1 MNSFDDIIALG
12 TEIDM
17 LDQDSS
23 YAIIELPAE
32 LVDIYPFLV
41 VHVTNTELG
50 TKVYRVVH
58 APREDLI
65 ELDDMMVNDLLYYMY
80 KHYLLKI
87 FLELDYSFDAV
98 FIEEE
103 KANNYLRQLFKL
115 DRKVI
120 EKLTRDFSQT
130 TSLTLQKRNSTLL
143 G

>member
-87 FLELDYSFDAV
+87 FLELDNSFNAV
-98 FIEEE
+98 YVEEE

-120 EKLTRDFSQT
+120 EKLKREFSQT
-130 TSLTLQKRNSTLL
+130 TSLTLQKHNSTLL

>member
-87 FLELDYSFDAV
+87 FLELDYTFDA
-98 FIEEE
+98 
-103 KANNYLRQLFKL
+103 
-115 DRKVI
+115 
-120 EKLTRDFSQT
+120 
-130 TSLTLQKRNSTLL
+130 
-143 G
+143 

>member
-120 EKLTRDFSQT
+120 EKLKREFSQT

>member
-80 KHYLLKI
+80 KHYLVKI

-120 EKLTRDFSQT
+120 EKLKREFTQT

>member
-23 YAIIELPAE
+23 YAIIELPAK

-98 FIEEE
+98 YIEEE

-120 EKLTRDFSQT
+120 EKLKREFSQT

>member
-87 FLELDYSFDAV
+87 FLELDYSFDAKI
-98 FIEEE
+98 IEEE

-120 EKLTRDFSQT
+120 EKLKREFSQT

>member
-1 MNSFDDIIALG
+1 MQSFDDIIALG

-120 EKLTRDFSQT
+120 EKLKREFSQT

>member
-80 KHYLLKI
+80 KHYLVKI

-98 FIEEE
+98 YIEEE

-120 EKLTRDFSQT
+120 EKLKREFSQT

>member
-87 FLELDYSFDAV
+87 FLELDNSFNAV
-98 FIEEE
+98 YVEEE

-120 EKLTRDFSQT
+120 EKLKREFTQT

>member
-58 APREDLI
+58 AAREDLI

-120 EKLTRDFSQT
+120 EKLKREFSQT

>member
-80 KHYLLKI
+80 KHYLVKI
-87 FLELDYSFDAV
+87 FLELDYSFNAV
-98 FIEEE
+98 YIEEE

-120 EKLTRDFSQT
+120 EKLKREFSQT

>member
-98 FIEEE
+98 YIEEE

-120 EKLTRDFSQT
+120 EKLKREFSQT

>member
-80 KHYLLKI
+80 KHYLVKI

-98 FIEEE
+98 YIEEE

-120 EKLTRDFSQT
+120 EKLKREFTQT

>member
-1 MNSFDDIIALG
+1 MDTFDDIIALG

-23 YAIIELPAE
+23 YAVIELPAE

-80 KHYLLKI
+80 KHYLVKI
-87 FLELDYSFDAV
+87 FLELDNSFNAV
-98 FIEEE
+98 YVEEE
-103 KANNYLRQLFKL
+103 KVNNYLRQLFKL

-120 EKLTRDFSQT
+120 EKLKREFSQT

>member
-1 MNSFDDIIALG
+1 M
-12 TEIDM
+12 
-17 LDQDSS
+17 
-23 YAIIELPAE
+23 
-32 LVDIYPFLV
+32 
-41 VHVTNTELG
+41 
-50 TKVYRVVH
+50 YRVVH

-98 FIEEE
+98 YIEEE

-120 EKLTRDFSQT
+120 EKLKREFSQT

>member
-41 VHVTNTELG
+41 VHVTNTEIG

-80 KHYLLKI
+80 KHYLVKI

-120 EKLTRDFSQT
+120 EKLKREFSQT

>member
-98 FIEEE
+98 YVEEE

-120 EKLTRDFSQT
+120 EKLKREFSQT

>member
-41 VHVTNTELG
+41 VHVANTELG

-80 KHYLLKI
+80 KHYLVKI
-87 FLELDYSFDAV
+87 FLELDNSFDAV
-98 FIEEE
+98 YVEEE

-120 EKLTRDFSQT
+120 EKLKREFTQT

>member
-98 FIEEE
+98 YIEEE

-120 EKLTRDFSQT
+120 EKLKREFTQT

>member
-1 MNSFDDIIALG
+1 MQSFDDIIALG

-58 APREDLI
+58 APREDLV

-80 KHYLLKI
+80 KHYLVKI

-98 FIEEE
+98 YIEEE

-120 EKLTRDFSQT
+120 EKLKREFSQT

>member
-87 FLELDYSFDAV
+87 FLELDNSFDAV
-98 FIEEE
+98 YVEEE

-120 EKLTRDFSQT
+120 EKLKREFSQT

>member
-41 VHVTNTELG
+41 VHVTNTEIG

-80 KHYLLKI
+80 KHYVVKI

-98 FIEEE
+98 YIEEE

-120 EKLTRDFSQT
+120 EKLKREFSQT

>member
-87 FLELDYSFDAV
+87 FLELDNSFNAV
-98 FIEEE
+98 YVEEE

-120 EKLTRDFSQT
+120 EKLKREFTQT
-130 TSLTLQKRNSTLL
+130 TSLTLQKHNSTLL

>member
-80 KHYLLKI
+80 KHYLVKI

-98 FIEEE
+98 YIEEE

-120 EKLTRDFSQT
+120 EKLKREFSQT
-130 TSLTLQKRNSTLL
+130 TSLTLQKRNSALL

>member
-23 YAIIELPAE
+23 YAIIELPAK

-80 KHYLLKI
+80 KHYLVKI
-87 FLELDYSFDAV
+87 FLELDNSFNAV
-98 FIEEE
+98 YVEEE
-103 KANNYLRQLFKL
+103 KVNNYLRQLFKL

-120 EKLTRDFSQT
+120 EKLKREFSQT

>member
-80 KHYLLKI
+80 KHYLVKI

-98 FIEEE
+98 YIEEE

-120 EKLTRDFSQT
+120 EKLKREFSQT
-130 TSLTLQKRNSTLL
+130 TSLTLQKCNSTLL

>member
-41 VHVTNTELG
+41 VHVTNTELA

-80 KHYLLKI
+80 KHYLVKI
-87 FLELDYSFDAV
+87 FLELDNSFNAV
-98 FIEEE
+98 YVEEE

-120 EKLTRDFSQT
+120 EKLKREFSQT

>member
-80 KHYLLKI
+80 KHYLVKI
-87 FLELDYSFDAV
+87 FLELDNSFNAV
-98 FIEEE
+98 YVEEE

-120 EKLTRDFSQT
+120 EKLKREFSQT

>member
-41 VHVTNTELG
+41 VHVTNTEIG

-80 KHYLLKI
+80 KHYLVKI

-98 FIEEE
+98 YIEEE

-120 EKLTRDFSQT
+120 EKLKREFSQT

>member
-87 FLELDYSFDAV
+87 FLELDYSFNAV
-98 FIEEE
+98 YVEEE

-120 EKLTRDFSQT
+120 EKLKREFSQT

>member
-80 KHYLLKI
+80 KHYLVKI

-120 EKLTRDFSQT
+120 EKLKREFSQT

>member
-120 EKLTRDFSQT
+120 EKLKREFTQT

>member
-32 LVDIYPFLV
+32 LVDIYAFLV
-41 VHVTNTELG
+41 AHVTNTELG

-98 FIEEE
+98 YIEEE

-120 EKLTRDFSQT
+120 EKLKREFSQT

>member
-23 YAIIELPAE
+23 YAVIELPAE

-80 KHYLLKI
+80 KHYLVKI

-98 FIEEE
+98 YIEEE

-120 EKLTRDFSQT
+120 EKLKREFSQT

>member
-50 TKVYRVVH
+50 TKVYRAVH

-98 FIEEE
+98 YIEEE

-120 EKLTRDFSQT
+120 EKLKREFSQT

>member
-80 KHYLLKI
+80 KHYLVKI
-87 FLELDYSFDAV
+87 FLELDNSFNAV
-98 FIEEE
+98 YVEEE
-103 KANNYLRQLFKL
+103 KVNNYLRQLFKL

-120 EKLTRDFSQT
+120 EKLKREFSQT

>member
-80 KHYLLKI
+80 KHYLVKI

-98 FIEEE
+98 YIEEE

-115 DRKVI
+115 DRKVV
-120 EKLTRDFSQT
+120 EKLKREFTQT
-130 TSLTLQKRNSTLL
+130 TSLTLHKRNSTLL

>member
-87 FLELDYSFDAV
+87 FLELDNSFDAV

-120 EKLTRDFSQT
+120 EKLKREFSQT

>member
-41 VHVTNTELG
+41 VHVTNTEIG

-98 FIEEE
+98 YIEEE

-120 EKLTRDFSQT
+120 EKLKREFSQT